1 MSEKTEY
8 LSKRALLIIG
18 ITSLAILVVGLI
30 FYYSG
35 LNEAFYSS
43 SSTVQA
49 IFKAITYL
57 GEPIVFII
65 IVAILYLAYNKKYAK
80 NLAVI
85 LLFSQY
91 LNQLCKSIFQDPRP
105 VATNVG
111 DEYGFAEPSYGFPSG
126 HTQNS
131 TAFWGY
137 SAKDFKDKY
146 KYNNLPII
154 PIIFSVI
161 IFLIAIS
168 RIIIGVHDLQ
178 DIIGGSLI
186 GIGFLLLFIYTEPFL
201 SEQFN
206 KLNFIA
212 KIILTAAVAIILF
225 VIGTILFPNAG
236 LGLVVPPVLYA
247 DDGAYAQ
254 VGGALLGFGIG
265 YLLEQKYVKYDPSQL
280 TNKKKIINIVIGM
293 VVLLVVFVPF
303 EYILTIDSVYYR
315 FARYAFATFILGYVV
330 PLICTKINK

>member
-1 MSEKTEY
+1 MSEKTEF
-8 LSKRALLIIG
+8 LSKRALLVIG
-18 ITSLAILVVGLI
+18 ITFLAILIVGLI
-30 FYYSG
+30 LLATG
-35 LNEAFYSS
+35 LNLAFYAE
-43 SSTVQA
+43 SSTVRA

-57 GEPIVFII
+57 GEPVVFII
-65 IVAILYLAYNKKYAK
+65 VIAILYMAYNKKFAK
-80 NLAVI
+80 NLAVV
-85 LLFSQY
+85 LLFSHY

-105 VATNVG
+105 STNVG
-111 DEYGFAEPSYGFPSG
+111 DEYGFDDPSYGFPSG

-131 TAFWGY
+131 TVLWGY
-137 SAKDFKDKY
+137 SAKEFKDKY
-146 KYNNLPII
+146 KYNNVPII
-154 PIIFSVI
+154 PIILSVI
-161 IFLIAIS
+161 IFLVAIS

-186 GIGFLLLFIYTEPFL
+186 GIGVLLLLIYTEPFF
-201 SEQFN
+201 SEQFS

-212 KIILTAAVAIILF
+212 KIVLTAAVAIILF
-225 VIGTILFPNAG
+225 IIGTILFPNAG
-236 LGLVVPPVLYA
+236 VGLVVPPVLYV

-280 TNKKKIINIVIGM
+280 TNKKKVINIVITI

-303 EYILTIDSVYYR
+303 EYVLTINSVYYR